1 MVIGWRRA
9 FCTSVTRD
17 RESKQAKHV
26 KEEESSDTGNGGDV
40 APSSSSNNTS
50 TPRLRSHPVSS
61 APTTS
66 RLRFQTVVNQ
76 ATVTQPSFLEN
87 PSSCLELPCKTSP
100 RNSYSHSSTPS
111 TFSFLRSSLRL
122 SKSRCGI
129 CFQSVKS
136 GHGTAIFTAECS
148 HSFHLPCIAAQVKK
162 QRNLSCA
169 VCCSVWKELPG
180 LTAFNNHRPES
191 DEETDQR
198 TELAAVK
205 KQFARSDLKIY
216 NDDEPLLSPMLS
228 GVRFSPILESDENEH
243 ESEDN
248 DEEFK
253 GFSTD
258 SNYTS
263 SPSSMTT
270 AANFRNVE
278 ALLLPESAVVST
290 GRNSETCAVVLKVRA
305 PPSPARS
312 SLRAPIDLVT
322 VLDVGC
328 DMTSDKVQM
337 MKRAMRIVVSSL
349 SYTDRLSIV
358 AFSSNSKRLLPL
370 RRMTA
375 NGRSSARRIID
386 AIIACQGKSSPNDA
400 VKKAMKVL
408 EDRRDRNP
416 FSSIILMSDVSVVS
430 STRFSHP
437 EIPVHSIRLGQ
448 TDVSSS
454 YLNDEFEKSIVDL
467 LSVVVQDLQIQLSI
481 ASDSAPAEIAAAY
494 SLSGRSVSHS
504 GSIKLGDLHAEE
516 EKELMIE
523 VKVPLS
529 AILSHQVL
537 LNVRCFYK
545 DAPTEELIHDDK
557 AQTLVLPPPNAVQ
570 SNIQRLRSIFVS
582 TRALAESRRLI
593 ERNDLTGAYHMLA
606 SAQGL
611 LVECGADA
619 QDDLAR
625 GLEAALADLQ
635 CRQQQL
641 TAFHGRRSATF
652 VDDEPL
658 TPTSAWRAAERLAKV
673 AIMRKS
679 MNRVGDLHGLENAGF

>member
-9 FCTSVTRD
+9 FCTSSTRD
-17 RESKQAKHV
+17 RESKQPKLL
-26 KEEESSDTGNGGDV
+26 KEEPININNVGDGV
-40 APSSSSNNTS
+40 SPPILSSNLS
-50 TPRLRSHPVSS
+50 T
-61 APTTS
+61 PTTS
-66 RLRFQTVVNQ
+66 LRCHTAATIPPPSLPVN
-76 ATVTQPSFLEN
+76 P
-87 PSSCLELPCKTSP
+87 CLQQLQCKTM
-100 RNSYSHSSTPS
+100 RNTHSNS

-136 GHGTAIFTAECS
+136 VQDTAIFIAECS
-148 HSFHLPCIAAQVKK
+148 HTFHLRCIAAQVKK

-180 LTAFNNHRPES
+180 LTTGNNHRRLES

-198 TELAAVK
+198 TEMQVATVEKKK
-205 KQFARSDLKIY
+205 KQYVRSDLKIY

-228 GVRFSPILESDENEH
+228 GVRFSPIPESDENEH

-248 DEEFK
+248 EEEFK

-263 SPSSMTT
+263 SP
-270 AANFRNVE
+270 AATVSFRNVE
-278 ALLLPESAVVST
+278 AMLLPESAVVST
-290 GRNSETCAVVLKVRA
+290 GRNSETCAIVLKVKA

-312 SLRAPIDLVT
+312 SLRASIDLVT
-322 VLDVGC
+322 VLDVGS
-328 DMTSDKVQM
+328 DMTSDKVQL
-337 MKRAMRIVVSSL
+337 MKRAMRMIVSSL

-386 AIIACQGKSSPNDA
+386 AIISCQGKSSPNDA
-400 VKKAMKVL
+400 VKKAIKVL

-416 FSSIILMSDVSVVS
+416 FSTIILMSDVS
-430 STRFSHP
+430 TRLSHM
-437 EIPVHSIRLGQ
+437 EIPVHSIRLSHREA
-448 TDVSSS
+448 SSS
-454 YLNDEFEKSIVDL
+454 SSTTSCSLNDEFEKSIVDL
-467 LSVVVQDLQIQLSI
+467 LSVVVKDLQIQLSI
-481 ASDSAPAEIAAAY
+481 QSNSSPGEIAAVY

-504 GSIKLGDLHAEE
+504 GSMKLGDLHAEE
-516 EKELMIE
+516 EREVMIE
-523 VKVPLS
+523 VKVPL
-529 AILSHQVL
+529 LSSIRSNQVL
-537 LNVRCFYK
+537 LTVRCFYK
-545 DAPTEELIHDDK
+545 DPSTEELDDK
-557 AQTLVLPPPNAVQ
+557 VQTLMIPPPNAVQ

-593 ERNDLTGAYHMLA
+593 ERNDLTGAYHMLT

-611 LVECGADA
+611 LSECCGGGGGAEE
-619 QDDLAR
+619 DDLGR
-625 GLEAALADLQ
+625 GLEAAIADLQ
-635 CRQQQL
+635 SRQQQL
-641 TAFHGRRSATF
+641 TAFHGRRVAAF
-652 VDDEPL
+652 VDEPL